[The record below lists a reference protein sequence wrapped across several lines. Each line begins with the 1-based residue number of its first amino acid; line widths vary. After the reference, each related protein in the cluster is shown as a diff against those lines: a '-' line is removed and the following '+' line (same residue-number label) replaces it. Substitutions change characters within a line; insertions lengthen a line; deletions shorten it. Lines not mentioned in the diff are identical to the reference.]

1 MLCVNAQSTI
11 ERPRASDSI
20 NSESYGT
27 CRIKRGIP
35 SGRKKEKSMKITG
48 IVFMTLLLLMLSAM
62 AVGSV
67 FGSMM
72 IRIFSSVTE
81 VLPV

>member
-11 ERPRASDSI
+11 ERPRASNFL

-27 CRIKRGIP
+27 CRIKKCIP
-35 SGRKKEKSMKITG
+35 SGRKKERPMKITG

>member
-1 MLCVNAQSTI
+1 
-11 ERPRASDSI
+11 
-20 NSESYGT
+20 
-27 CRIKRGIP
+27 
-35 SGRKKEKSMKITG
+35 MKITG
-48 IVFMTLLLLMLSAM
+48 VVFMALLLLMLSAM